1 MINKKLLSFDRGAL
15 RYVGANVAFQWLGML
30 CNVIFVR
37 AIAQL
42 VGAAFAGSLTSAQ
55 LWQNLVLCLATVPM
69 RFAFT
74 MLASAMSDQASKDV
88 KRTLRS
94 SIYAKLARL
103 GPNYTETAATSE
115 VVMLASEGVE
125 QIDTYF
131 AKYLPQLFYSLL
143 APVTLFVLLVGVHA
157 RSAIILLCCV
167 PLIPMSIVAVQK
179 FAKKLLANYWG
190 EYTTLG
196 DSFLENIQ
204 GLTTLKIYQA
214 DGWKHE
220 QMNAQAERFR
230 RITMKVLTMQL
241 NSVTLMDLMAYGG
254 AGLGIISAVA
264 AFAAGRLTLTATLT
278 IVLLAADFFLPL
290 RLLGSYFHIA
300 MNGAASAEKIFKLLA
315 AEEPA
320 DGDRVPGENTTLKL
334 EHVTFGYE
342 KDRTILNDVS
352 FTIPQGRFVS
362 LVGESGCGK
371 STIFRMINGLLPPK
385 AGTISV
391 NGKPITAREHYC
403 GYMPQKD
410 MLFPWRTIG
419 ENLALPL
426 EIQRGYTKAQQRDM
440 IDAALADVG
449 LDGCRDKRPDELSGG
464 MRQRAAF
471 ARTMLTGSDLL
482 LLDEPFS
489 ALDFLTR
496 ISMQEWLLEQWQ
508 RHKKTILFITHDVE
522 EAIFLSS
529 SVLVVEKTP
538 IHALREIPV
547 PMSYPR
553 TRQDLI
559 RPEVAALR
567 EQLVEMLRKQVTE

>member
-1 MINKKLLSFDRGAL
+1 MSILCFDNVSYQYPGEDFDIIDGLSFS
-15 RYVGANVAFQWLGML
+15 VEP
-30 CNVIFVR
+30 
-37 AIAQL
+37 
-42 VGAAFAGSLTSAQ
+42 GSFH
-55 LWQNLVLCLATVPM
+55 C
-69 RFAFT
+69 
-74 MLASAMSDQASKDV
+74 
-88 KRTLRS
+88 
-94 SIYAKLARL
+94 I
-103 GPNYTETAATSE
+103 
-115 VVMLASEGVE
+115 
-125 QIDTYF
+125 
-131 AKYLPQLFYSLL
+131 
-143 APVTLFVLLVGVHA
+143 VGV
-157 RSAIILLCCV
+157 
-167 PLIPMSIVAVQK
+167 
-179 FAKKLLANYWG
+179 
-190 EYTTLG
+190 
-196 DSFLENIQ
+196 
-204 GLTTLKIYQA
+204 
-214 DGWKHE
+214 
-220 QMNAQAERFR
+220 
-230 RITMKVLTMQL
+230 
-241 NSVTLMDLMAYGG
+241 
-254 AGLGIISAVA
+254 
-264 AFAAGRLTLTATLT
+264 
-278 IVLLAADFFLPL
+278 
-290 RLLGSYFHIA
+290 
-300 MNGAASAEKIFKLLA
+300 
-315 AEEPA
+315 
-320 DGDRVPGENTTLKL
+320 
-334 EHVTFGYE
+334 
-342 KDRTILNDVS
+342 
-352 FTIPQGRFVS
+352 
-362 LVGESGCGK
+362 SGCGK

>member
-1 MINKKLLSFDRGAL
+1 MSILRFDNVSYQYPGEDFDIIDGLSFS
-15 RYVGANVAFQWLGML
+15 VEP
-30 CNVIFVR
+30 
-37 AIAQL
+37 
-42 VGAAFAGSLTSAQ
+42 GSFH
-55 LWQNLVLCLATVPM
+55 C
-69 RFAFT
+69 
-74 MLASAMSDQASKDV
+74 
-88 KRTLRS
+88 
-94 SIYAKLARL
+94 I
-103 GPNYTETAATSE
+103 
-115 VVMLASEGVE
+115 
-125 QIDTYF
+125 
-131 AKYLPQLFYSLL
+131 
-143 APVTLFVLLVGVHA
+143 VGV
-157 RSAIILLCCV
+157 
-167 PLIPMSIVAVQK
+167 
-179 FAKKLLANYWG
+179 
-190 EYTTLG
+190 
-196 DSFLENIQ
+196 
-204 GLTTLKIYQA
+204 
-214 DGWKHE
+214 
-220 QMNAQAERFR
+220 
-230 RITMKVLTMQL
+230 
-241 NSVTLMDLMAYGG
+241 
-254 AGLGIISAVA
+254 
-264 AFAAGRLTLTATLT
+264 
-278 IVLLAADFFLPL
+278 
-290 RLLGSYFHIA
+290 
-300 MNGAASAEKIFKLLA
+300 
-315 AEEPA
+315 
-320 DGDRVPGENTTLKL
+320 
-334 EHVTFGYE
+334 
-342 KDRTILNDVS
+342 
-352 FTIPQGRFVS
+352 
-362 LVGESGCGK
+362 SGCGK

-508 RHKKTILFITHDVE
+508 RHRKTILFITHDVE

-547 PMSYPR
+547 PMTYPR